1 MSEGNVSEDNPVCSN
16 SFLRMFSRD
25 GCGVIPNRAPRD
37 LRDPGQLSGAHDS
50 YIYDDKIKIV
60 MFT

>member
-1 MSEGNVSEDNPVCSN
+1 MLKFFLKNVCSG
-16 SFLRMFSRD
+16 D
-25 GCGVIPNRAPRD
+25 GCGVIPNRAPRN

-50 YIYDDKIKIV
+50 YIYDDNIKIV

>member
-1 MSEGNVSEDNPVCSN
+1 MLIFFFKNVC
-16 SFLRMFSRD
+16 RG
-25 GCGVIPNRAPRD
+25 GCGVIPNRVPRD